1 MLFLFQILSVNHSAD
16 DQFHGIQLSILQ
28 LHLLYLNH
36 LWQVLHLVL
45 QFILISA
52 DSQLLN
58 FLLIL
63 FIDAL
68 DSHVFHLRL
77 QSLFHSN
84 LLFITSVF
92 QDLSQLYVSVHTFY
106 RHFLFLIEYELFFL
120 AKFFRSLLSLVSI
133 FLHNDQWFISSSRCI
148 RLCVVLRMLF
158 FILSM
163 LFLFQSLFQIELAR

>member
-1 MLFLFQILSVNHSAD
+1 MLFLFRILSVNHSAD

-52 DSQLLN
+52 DSQLLD

-68 DSHVFHLRL
+68 DFHLRL

-106 RHFLFLIEYELFFL
+106 RHFLFLIEYEQFFL